1 MNGSKSSL
9 NEGIKLINFH
19 SSSKLTV
26 FVIFQVINEHIIF
39 PEVMIQHAKVIF
51 KAKKT
56 DAKL

>member
-1 MNGSKSSL
+1 MNSSK
-9 NEGIKLINFH
+9 EGIKLINFH